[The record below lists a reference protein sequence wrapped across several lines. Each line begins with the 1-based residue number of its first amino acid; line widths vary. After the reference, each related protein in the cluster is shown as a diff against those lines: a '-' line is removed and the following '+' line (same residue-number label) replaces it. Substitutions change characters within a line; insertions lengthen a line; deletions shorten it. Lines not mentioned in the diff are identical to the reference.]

1 MTFRT
6 ARAAATTTV
15 VLSTTAV
22 PVILAATGTWTPQL
36 PSPATARQWIAQ
48 PISTG
53 FVIVLAEAAAVAL
66 WLLLATAILT
76 HTYAAL
82 ARRLRWTTAL
92 RLPGPLQG
100 LTAALLGATAVTT
113 ATGAPAHAN
122 PTTATTSSGLP
133 AAEPTT
139 TTSTSHHH
147 ASPDPRPAAQ
157 TPTYTVRRGDSLCR
171 IAART
176 LGDADRWPEIF
187 ALNRGTHFPHVGGTL
202 RDPNVIYPGWTL
214 DLPTDAEPPPTA
226 RPPAHTAPPKGG
238 NPDENAAPDSDPRPS
253 RPAPPHTEHP
263 AAPQPAATT
272 NPHGN
277 AAQPSSTGNAISPR
291 ADTSRPAEKA
301 SPGVSLPTGSW
312 VDLGLAGAI
321 VAAAALVWAHRR
333 RRYVPRT
340 PSTRPRLNDPTLTPM
355 PPVVAQIRRGLRRA
369 TARYSHLGDP
379 AHRRADNPYPDRH
392 TASGERHDRTSD
404 RDDAHP
410 AVDQAE
416 DEGPRPVVPTP
427 HALLSPP
434 RSAGLG
440 LTGPGAH
447 AAARGLLTA
456 ALAAGG
462 AEHPD
467 ARTEVVMPSATAATL
482 LGTANLPRT
491 PRLTV
496 TTDLDEALRN
506 LEAQTMHRTRLL
518 QQHDVG
524 TIDELHAANP
534 YEEPVPPVMLL
545 ADPSGEQAR
554 IAALLN
560 QGQRMNIHG
569 ILLGHWP
576 AGDTIAVATDGTT
589 TSGDRDAQHATH
601 PDENDRLTVLN
612 PAEALDLLTTLAE
625 SHTGLPQVP
634 APAERRSVVPAEAAH
649 LPAAETPP
657 SPASHTDGAITD
669 STADGEIRAD
679 KPRSTAAVP
688 GDGHQ
693 GSPAVPGSRLPEN
706 SQAPDQATS
715 DRGSDPEDGKR
726 VRVQVL
732 GAPAVVGADPH
743 RTPRAKSL
751 ELLVYLAVHD
761 GAASSEAILDDLLPD
776 APTSKAAGRLYTYV
790 SGLRAVLR
798 HAGRYAGHV
807 TQPDHRYV
815 LNRDLLDIDLWRM
828 RTAIRDAAQA
838 TDPHTRAAALRRAV
852 DAYTG
857 PLADGCDYE
866 WIEPYR
872 EAVRQEALDAHLA
885 LTDTLAGQPG
895 QQLAVLDAAITHN
908 PHHEALYQAS
918 MRARA
923 DLGDVEGIRMLR
935 RTLARRLNDI
945 DAEPNDDTLA
955 LADRLIADLRR
966 HASAPGNRRPLNAEG
981 GAE

>member
-1 MTFRT
+1 M
-6 ARAAATTTV
+6 
-15 VLSTTAV
+15 
-22 PVILAATGTWTPQL
+22 
-36 PSPATARQWIAQ
+36 
-48 PISTG
+48 STG
-53 FVIVLAEAAAVAL
+53 FVIVLAEAGAVAL

-76 HTYAAL
+76 HAYTAL
-82 ARRLRWTTAL
+82 ARRLRWTTSL

-113 ATGAPAHAN
+113 ATGATAHAN
-122 PTTATTSSGLP
+122 PATDTTNSAMP

-147 ASPDPRPAAQ
+147 ASPDTRPAAQ
-157 TPTYTVRRGDSLCR
+157 TPTYTVRRGDSLCQ

-214 DLPTDAEPPPTA
+214 DLPADADPPPTA
-226 RPPAHTAPPKGG
+226 RPPAHPAPLNGG
-238 NPDENAAPDSDPRPS
+238 SPNKHAAPEDPDPPPS
-253 RPAPPHTEHP
+253 RPALANPEHP
-263 AAPQPAATT
+263 AAPQPATP
-272 NPHGN
+272 NRDGN
-277 AAQPSSTGNAISPR
+277 AAPPSSSTGSAVSPR
-291 ADTSRPAEKA
+291 AADASRPAEQA

-333 RRYVPRT
+333 RRYIPRT
-340 PSTRPRLNDPTLTPM
+340 PSTRPRLDDPTLTPM
-355 PPVVAQIRRGLRRA
+355 PPVVAQLRRGLRRA

-379 AHRRADNPYPDRH
+379 PHRRAGNPYPDRH
-392 TASGERHDRTSD
+392 AINGERHDRTSD

-410 AVDQAE
+410 AVGQTE
-416 DEGPRPVVPTP
+416 GEGPMAAVSTP
-427 HALLSPP
+427 HTLLSPP
-434 RSAGLG
+434 RRSAGLG

-462 AEHPD
+462 ADHPE
-467 ARTEVVMPSATAATL
+467 ARTELVMPSATAATL

-491 PRLTV
+491 PRLTI
-496 TTDLDEALRN
+496 TADLDEALRI

-524 TIDELHAANP
+524 TIDELRAANP
-534 YEEPVPPVMLL
+534 YEEPLPPVMLL

-554 IAALLN
+554 IIALLN
-560 QGQRMNIHG
+560 QGQRLNIHG
-569 ILLGHWP
+569 VLLGHWP
-576 AGDTIAVATDGTT
+576 AGDTITVSTDGTT
-589 TSGDRDAQHATH
+589 TSGDRDARHTTH
-601 PDENDRLTVLN
+601 PEETDRLTVLS

-634 APAERRSVVPAEAAH
+634 APAERLSAAPADTAH
-649 LPAAETPP
+649 PPAAETPP
-657 SPASHTDGAITD
+657 SPATPTDGAITGP
-669 STADGEIRAD
+669 TADDEARAD
-679 KPRSTAAVP
+679 NTCSVAALP
-688 GDGHQ
+688 EDAHQ
-693 GSPAVPGSRLPEN
+693 NSPAVPAFTHPEDL
-706 SQAPDQATS
+706 QTPDQVTS
-715 DRGSDPEDGKR
+715 DRGSDPKDGKR

-761 GAASSEAILDDLLPD
+761 GTASTDAILDDLLPD

-798 HAGRYAGHV
+798 HAGRSAGHV
-807 TQPDHRYV
+807 THPDHRYV

-828 RTAIRDAAQA
+828 RTAIRDAAHA
-838 TDPHTRAAALRRAV
+838 TDPRTRAAALRRAV

-857 PLADGCDYE
+857 SLADGCDYE

-872 EAVRQEALDAHLA
+872 EAIRQEALDAHLA
-885 LTDTLAGQPG
+885 LTETLTGQPV

-908 PHHEALYQAS
+908 PHHEALYQAA

-945 DAEPNDDTLA
+945 DAEPSDDTLA

-966 HASAPGNRRPLNAEG
+966 HGSASSHRRPLNTEG
-981 GAE
+981 GTE